1 MWQLQWAYM
10 ATVLVILDAIKMLQ
24 KCCDNTVAAALLPLL
39 LMLLNAKQGQD
50 VYLVRQLLSSF
61 LKSKYC
67 WQPSILQIWLTSVL
81 NTLISMQ
88 IWLLTL
94 IDCYKLFYCCCYMY
108 CSFILVLVWFAVPS
122 AVYLFVVLFFRVD
135 LSRSPQYICHL
146 YRDLKK

>member
-1 MWQLQWAYM
+1 M

-67 WQPSILQIWLTSVL
+67 WQPSILQI
-81 NTLISMQ
+81 
-88 IWLLTL
+88 
-94 IDCYKLFYCCCYMY
+94 
-108 CSFILVLVWFAVPS
+108 
-122 AVYLFVVLFFRVD
+122 
-135 LSRSPQYICHL
+135 
-146 YRDLKK
+146 